1 MCPPCRSGIGDLLAE
16 AGIPEDQPQSWAEL
30 LDIARKVRA
39 NSRAEYALMFPMGA
53 IWGHGPWGEGFK
65 HMLLG
70 SSTPYIR
77 AEDGRIV
84 AQSQGLLETFEF
96 YETLVQEEMFQ
107 IDAMLAPLPHVIPK
121 YQQFP
126 AGVLAMETQGTWG
139 WRFDYGP
146 EGASPIENITDKVG
160 TWAFPTRDGSRPPYV
175 VGSMGPVFMINAQTE
190 HPDLAWEVLKL
201 TTGAEAIG
209 RFSLS
214 VGAIAPRID
223 AREAYP
229 PYAENPQILA
239 DEERLANLV
248 NIPPFEGQQAVQ
260 LAVATATEHL
270 LLGRSAEQA
279 MTTYTNMIRQAFRRD
294 MEGKTVMLP
303 LDM

>member
-1 MCPPCRSGIGDLLAE
+1 MSIWYRRDLLAE

-126 AGVLAMETQGTWG
+126 AGVLAMETQGTWA
-139 WRFDYGP
+139 
-146 EGASPIENITDKVG
+146 GASTTVRREPRRSRIL
-160 TWAFPTRDGSRPPYV
+160 PTRSAPGHSRP
-175 VGSMGPVFMINAQTE
+175 
-190 HPDLAWEVLKL
+190 
-201 TTGAEAIG
+201 
-209 RFSLS
+209 
-214 VGAIAPRID
+214 
-223 AREAYP
+223 
-229 PYAENPQILA
+229 
-239 DEERLANLV
+239 
-248 NIPPFEGQQAVQ
+248 
-260 LAVATATEHL
+260 ATAAGHPTSSD
-270 LLGRSAEQA
+270 RWARCS
-279 MTTYTNMIRQAFRRD
+279 
-294 MEGKTVMLP
+294 
-303 LDM
+303 